1 MVPYAVAVPA
11 GFVLIW
17 QLIKRWYPWIPNDIA
32 FLSKMIK
39 ALRTMAYYRKKDIAV
54 CDRLAEVAKSTPE
67 HPAILYEEEIFSYGQ
82 MHKLTNQYAH
92 AFRSLGVQSGH
103 KVGLIMMNEP
113 HYIAIWL
120 GCNRIG
126 AVCSF
131 LNFNLKSKSLLHC
144 IDLSEIKILV
154 AGCDPSI
161 LAALKN
167 IENELEDRGITVYF
181 EALAPLVGR
190 SCFCHSVCY
199 YVETITLASSEDI
212 PRSWRGDVKHRDPIC
227 YIFTSGTTGLPKA
240 VNVDNSK
247 CFAGAAILGFAEPKP
262 YDVVYTSLPLYH
274 SSGAIIGIVGA
285 IHHGCTVALRK
296 KFSASNFWPDCRKYN
311 VTIVQYIGEI
321 LRYVCKQPVTPE
333 DRNHSV
339 RTIVGNGL
347 RPDVWKQ
354 FLSRFGAHIHVLE
367 FYAATEGNVG
377 FINLPNK
384 FGCIGTYSPLIRAI
398 GNSPIIK
405 FDVETEEL
413 IRDSNGRPIKCPP
426 NEPGLLVGKITNS
439 TRISSYK
446 GKEAL
451 TEKKV
456 LRNLFKQ
463 GDAFFNTGDLLMY
476 DDEYRLYFCDRVG
489 DTFRWGENVS
499 TNEVSD
505 TIADAGGIKE
515 CNVYG
520 VKVPGHDGRAG
531 MVTVVL
537 EAEELDGASLYQ
549 HMVDSLPSYARPL
562 FVRVQDELEVTGTFK
577 RRKVNLQNEGFDL
590 TKVGDDKL
598 YFMCSE
604 MKAYVPLNDEMQ
616 KKIEDGDLRL

>member
-1 MVPYAVAVPA
+1 
-11 GFVLIW
+11 
-17 QLIKRWYPWIPNDIA
+17 PNDIA

-154 AGCDPSI
+154 AGS
-161 LAALKN
+161 K
-167 IENELEDRGITVYF
+167 F

-190 SCFCHSVCY
+190 SCFCHSSHMWICQVNY
-199 YVETITLASSEDI
+199 KSKELSDTSTLFLTDKASSEDI

-384 FGCIGTYSPLIRAI
+384 FGCIGTYSPLIRVSFVSLFI
-398 GNSPIIK
+398 SICRQTFYFK
-405 FDVETEEL
+405 
-413 IRDSNGRPIKCPP
+413 PIKCPP

>member
-161 LAALKN
+161 LA
-167 IENELEDRGITVYF
+167 
-181 EALAPLVGR
+181 
-190 SCFCHSVCY
+190 
-199 YVETITLASSEDI
+199 TITECHPEPPLCFVIFGHKRKYPRFILFLTDKASSEDI

-321 LRYVCKQPVTPE
+321 LRYVCKQPVTA
-333 DRNHSV
+333 DDKNHQI
-339 RTIVGNGL
+339 RIALGNGM
-347 RPDVWKQ
+347 RPDVWTK
-354 FLSRFGAHIHVLE
+354 FLDRFGHSIQIFE
-367 FYAATEGNVG
+367 FYASTEGNAG
-377 FINLPNK
+377 FVNMFNK
-384 FGCIGTYSPLIRAI
+384 FGCVGTC
-398 GNSPIIK
+398 SPIMKKIGGYA
-405 FDVETEEL
+405 FVQYDRDTGNP
-413 IRDSNGRPIKCPP
+413 IRNEKGRCIEVGL
-426 NEPGLLVGKITNS
+426 NEPGVLIAKVTKS
-439 TRISSYK
+439 AKYQPYK
-446 GKEAL
+446 GDLKMTQRKLLHNVFKE
-451 TEKKV
+451 
-456 LRNLFKQ
+456 
-463 GDAFFNTGDLLMY
+463 G
-476 DDEYRLYFCDRVG
+476 DEYYNSGDVLVIDGEYKLTFYDRVG
-489 DTFRWGENVS
+489 DTFRWKGENVS

-520 VKVPGHDGRAG
+520 VKVPGCDGRAG
-531 MVTVVL
+531 MAAIVIGENNDFSLTNLYRFLINVL
-537 EAEELDGASLYQ
+537 
-549 HMVDSLPSYARPL
+549 PKYAVPI
-562 FVRVQDELEVTGTFK
+562 FIRVSPELEITSTLK
-577 RRKVNLQNEGFDL
+577 MRKTTLQTEGFDISRVNDPIYVLDPDSQTYAPL
-590 TKVGDDKL
+590 TPEI
-598 YFMCSE
+598 F
-604 MKAYVPLNDEMQ
+604 Q
-616 KKIEDGDLRL
+616 KIENCSLRF

>member
-1 MVPYAVAVPA
+1 
-11 GFVLIW
+11 
-17 QLIKRWYPWIPNDIA
+17 
-32 FLSKMIK
+32 
-39 ALRTMAYYRKKDIAV
+39 
-54 CDRLAEVAKSTPE
+54 AKSTPE

-154 AGCDPSI
+154 AGFFLPKNLFS
-161 LAALKN
+161 ALRHFNCLSHMWICQVNYKSK
-167 IENELEDRGITVYF
+167 ELSDT
-181 EALAPLVGR
+181 
-190 SCFCHSVCY
+190 S
-199 YVETITLASSEDI
+199 TASSEDI

-384 FGCIGTYSPLIRAI
+384 FGCIGTYSPLIRKI
-398 GNSPIIK
+398 GGYAFVQYDRDTGNPIRNEK
-405 FDVETEEL
+405 
-413 IRDSNGRPIKCPP
+413 GRCIEVGL
-426 NEPGLLVGKITNS
+426 NEPGVLIAKVTKS
-439 TRISSYK
+439 AKYQPYK
-446 GKEAL
+446 GDLKMTQRKLLHNVFKE
-451 TEKKV
+451 
-456 LRNLFKQ
+456 
-463 GDAFFNTGDLLMY
+463 G
-476 DDEYRLYFCDRVG
+476 DEYYNSGDVLVIDGEYKLTFYDRVG
-489 DTFRWGENVS
+489 DTFRWKGENVS

-520 VKVPGHDGRAG
+520 VKVPGCDGRAG
-531 MVTVVL
+531 MAAIVIGENNDFSLTNLYRFLINVL
-537 EAEELDGASLYQ
+537 
-549 HMVDSLPSYARPL
+549 PKYAVPI
-562 FVRVQDELEVTGTFK
+562 FIRVSPELEITSTLK
-577 RRKVNLQNEGFDL
+577 MRKTTLQTEGFDISRVNDPIYVLDPDSQTYAPL
-590 TKVGDDKL
+590 TPEI
-598 YFMCSE
+598 F
-604 MKAYVPLNDEMQ
+604 Q
-616 KKIEDGDLRL
+616 KIENCSLRF

>member
-1 MVPYAVAVPA
+1 
-11 GFVLIW
+11 
-17 QLIKRWYPWIPNDIA
+17 
-32 FLSKMIK
+32 
-39 ALRTMAYYRKKDIAV
+39 
-54 CDRLAEVAKSTPE
+54 LAEVAKSTPE

-161 LAALKN
+161 LAVRLVMGWSSDILLHQNQLLGSK
-167 IENELEDRGITVYF
+167 ICCVLECHP
-181 EALAPLVGR
+181 EPPL
-190 SCFCHSVCY
+190 Y
-199 YVETITLASSEDI
+199 KASSEDI

-285 IHHGCTVALRK
+285 IHHGMCCTVALRK